1 MPKKRLK
8 SRGPTRLTIYINSLK
23 HGCGAG
29 ERNRTLD
36 LRITSALLYQ
46 LSYTGVFD
54 CVSNESDR
62 IVKDSSNLAELVE
75 TRQVDWLFHDP

>member
-1 MPKKRLK
+1 MV
-8 SRGPTRLTIYINSLK
+8 
-23 HGCGAG
+23 CGAG

-54 CVSNESDR
+54 CVSDESDR
-62 IVKDSSNLAELVE
+62 IVKDSSNLAGLGE
-75 TRQVDWLFHDP
+75 TGRVDWLFHDP